1 MAVDLAEREHNIAV
15 AMKELAKM
23 DDLQLIM
30 YTLAELIQDYGSVD
44 TAALKGA
51 LRERAARQRRKG

>member
-44 TAALKGA
+44 TTALKGA
-51 LRERAARQRRKG
+51 LRQRAERRRRKG